1 MAGKRA
7 EAEEELARVRELP
20 LCRHCEYCACKDG
33 DIFEAMTEEVCGS
46 RGRALELYRR
56 SGERWPDEMNF
67 HAGVIR
73 LQSGN

>member
-1 MAGKRA
+1 MQALRI
-7 EAEEELARVRELP
+7 
-20 LCRHCEYCACKDG
+20 LCLQGRG
-33 DIFEAMTEEVCGS
+33 IFEAMTEEVCGG

-56 SGERWPDEMNF
+56 SAERWPDEMNF